1 MAGPSGPVFVRFQ
14 DLKFV
19 VFSIMDLTLKVWML
33 IFFGFTP
40 PPLKTDMAME
50 NHGKSHSSN
59 GLVFPLLSSFSWVFD
74 LIC

>member
-1 MAGPSGPVFVRFQ
+1 MADPSGPVFVRFQ

-19 VFSIMDLTLKVWML
+19 VFSIMDFDSQGLDVE
-33 IFFGFTP
+33 FFWIHP

-59 GLVFPLLSSFSWVFD
+59 GVWFFPLSS
-74 LIC
+74 